1 MGEILGL
8 GITHQPALVARD
20 VRPLSLPNT
29 LRDPGLPEHL
39 RTPDGWPE
47 VMRREW
53 GDDEGVSFAVRHRD
67 EIMAEIRKARQALD
81 EFQPDFVVMWGD
93 DQYENFQA
101 DCVPAFCILAY
112 DQFECQPWAHR
123 PPGTNAWD
131 DPPDKTFL
139 IKGHRAGAK
148 FLASGLLAQEF
159 DVAYAYKPLHAS
171 LGHAFLN
178 GVLYLDWDRRGFD
191 YPLVPCTVN
200 SYGRQ
205 LIAAQG
211 YMASLAN
218 PLPVDELDP
227 PSPSPRRHFDLGAA
241 CARVLRDSPWRVAL
255 IASSSWSHAFL
266 TRKHY
271 YLYPDHEADQALYA
285 ALRDGDWDAWRN
297 RSLAAVEDAGHHEL
311 LNWFCLAGAMAELGR
326 RPDYA
331 TYIESSVMVS
341 NKVIAIFRP

>member
-8 GITHQPALVARD
+8 GITHQPALVVRD
-20 VRPLSLPNT
+20 VRPQSLPRT
-29 LRDPGLPEHL
+29 LRDPGLPERY

-47 VMRREW
+47 AMRREW
-53 GDDEGVSFAVRHRD
+53 GDDEGATFAAQHRAAV
-67 EIMAEIRKARQALD
+67 MAEIRKARQALD
-81 EFQPDFVVMWGD
+81 EFAPDFVVMWGD
-93 DQYENFQA
+93 DQYENFRE

-112 DQFECQPWAHR
+112 DEVECRPWEGK
-123 PPGTNAWD
+123 PPGWNAWNE
-131 DPPDKTFL
+131 PPDQTFR
-139 IKGHRAGAK
+139 IKGHRAGGK
-148 FLASGLLAQEF
+148 LLASGLLAQDF
-159 DVAYAYKPLHAS
+159 DVAYAYKPLHAP

-211 YMASLAN
+211 YLPTLAN
-218 PLPVDELDP
+218 PLPQDELDP

-241 CARVLRDSPWRVAL
+241 CARVLKDSPWRVAL
-255 IASSSWSHAFL
+255 VASSSWSHAFL

-271 YLYPDHEADQALYA
+271 YLYPDHDADQALYA
-285 ALRDGDWDAWRN
+285 ALQAGDYDAWRN

-311 LNWFCLAGAMAELGR
+311 LNWFCLVGAMAELGR
-326 RPDYA
+326 RPDYTA
-331 TYIESSVMVS
+331 YIESNVMVS
-341 NKVIAIFRP
+341 NKVIATFRP